1 MSVLLHRAAALLL
14 VIMRDAL
21 FDLLCLYPPSVA
33 LGHPSCAPLAPSV
46 APLRVGR
53 KNLLLCGGLLGLLM
67 VGGGLPLPLLVRGR
81 LPMLFGARLLPL
93 LMQ

>member
-1 MSVLLHRAAALLL
+1 MSVLL

-21 FDLLCLYPPSVA
+21 FDLLCLYLPLVA
-33 LGHPSCAPLAPSV
+33 LGHLSCAPRAPSV

-53 KNLLLCGGLLGLLM
+53 KNLLLCGGLLGLVL

-81 LPMLFGARLLPL
+81 LPMMFGARLMP
-93 LMQ
+93 Q